1 METMT
6 EKNDQPHNWLE
17 ELQQDPDVFKIQEIA
32 PGIHFCRF
40 TDYTAMLYDAQ
51 GKSIKCPLLDYDAVV
66 GCKAFGNIDGKEYF
80 IVKAFQWCIE
90 TKMDFIVFDIDGK
103 QKAMREIIGKP
114 KYRID
119 DLLRDEKDS
128 LIRDIREVE
137 REQRKLSESDRGN
150 RPGRH
155 F

>member
-1 METMT
+1 MINLATGL
-6 EKNDQPHNWLE
+6 KNCNKTQMSSRYKKSPLE
-17 ELQQDPDVFKIQEIA
+17 SIFADSLTILRCCMMRK
-32 PGIHFCRF
+32 
-40 TDYTAMLYDAQ
+40 

>member
-1 METMT
+1 
-6 EKNDQPHNWLE
+6 
-17 ELQQDPDVFKIQEIA
+17 
-32 PGIHFCRF
+32 
-40 TDYTAMLYDAQ
+40 
-51 GKSIKCPLLDYDAVV
+51 
-66 GCKAFGNIDGKEYF
+66 
-80 IVKAFQWCIE
+80 
-90 TKMDFIVFDIDGK
+90 MDFIVFDIDGK